1 MINLANLRI
10 AWHVLTSSRVSIL
23 LTSNDKA
30 CTNKDL
36 YQGAIFSAVTKL
48 RESDAIPK
56 PRYDMIMSVLCD
68 PSVIMLSKDDNGTC
82 CVSYDCADDDD
93 FTDLKQCKIE

>member
-1 MINLANLRI
+1 MISLANLRM
-10 AWHVLTSSRVSIL
+10 AWHVLTSHMSFL
-23 LTSNDKA
+23 LTTNDKT

-36 YQGAIFSAVTKL
+36 CQGTIFSAATKL

-56 PRYDMIMSVLCD
+56 PRYDMIMSVLYD
-68 PSVIMLSKDDNGTC
+68 PSVIMLSKDDSGTRYA
-82 CVSYDCADDDD
+82 SYDCASDDD